1 MVQASHKGGAFE
13 RLMAKTLSLW
23 MSDGKESKALVRSVL
38 SGGWGMAG
46 SQGWRQAGDLAPNT
60 PEGEEFRRLFVVE
73 CKHRKGIDFWHYF
86 TASPG
91 ENIMGWWEKLIGE
104 CQEIQKEN
112 GTLYPYPLLLFR
124 LNHRPIMA
132 ATLKEILDPSLAWP
146 LVMTLNSGY
155 QQGTLA
161 IITLDDFLQTSFE
174 HYSYQILHG
183 ESGF

>member
-23 MSDGKESKALVRSVL
+23 MTEGKESKALMRSVL
-38 SGGWGMAG
+38 SGGWDMAG
-46 SQGWRQAGDLAPNT
+46 TQGWRQAGDLAPNT
-60 PEGEEFRRLFVVE
+60 PDGEEFRRLFVVE
-73 CKHRKGIDFWHYF
+73 CKHRKAIDFWHYF
-86 TASPG
+86 TAIPG
-91 ENIMGWWEKLIGE
+91 ENIMGWWDKLIGE
-104 CQEIQKEN
+104 CQEIQQEN

-132 ATLKEILDPSLAWP
+132 ATIKEILHPSIP

-161 IITLDDFLQTSFE
+161 IITLDDFLSRSFE
-174 HYSYQILHG
+174 GYSYQILHG
-183 ESGF
+183 DSGI